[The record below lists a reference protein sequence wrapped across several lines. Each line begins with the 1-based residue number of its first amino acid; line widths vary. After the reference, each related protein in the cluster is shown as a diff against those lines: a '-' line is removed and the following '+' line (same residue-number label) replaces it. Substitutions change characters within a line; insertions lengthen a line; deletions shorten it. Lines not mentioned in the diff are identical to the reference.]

1 MMWCWDYKNEGHRV
15 PEGQNN
21 PRTRGTSPRPLSDP
35 AKSRVTGSVSRC
47 SSQGLPVLVKFI
59 LTRCFREQNVP
70 ILSSL
75 LHSQVLQNV
84 KCVLLVSLSCS
95 TFVNPWTV
103 ARQAPLSWDSPGKNT
118 GVGCHSVLQ
127 EIFPIQ
133 GLNLRVLHRP
143 VDSLPL
149 SYQRSP
155 ALLVPVSN
163 DCTWSTHA
171 LGSPCFSDDRLVS
184 LLFCS

>member
-1 MMWCWDYKNEGHRV
+1 MWCWDYKNEGHRV

-59 LTRCFREQNVP
+59 LTRCFTEQNVP

-103 ARQAPLSWDSPGKNT
+103 AHQAPLSMGFSRQEYWSGLPFRSPGDLPNPGIEPVCLALASGFCTTELPGKPSSLGT
-118 GVGCHSVLQ
+118 SLQ
-127 EIFPIQ
+127 W
-133 GLNLRVLHRP
+133 L
-143 VDSLPL
+143 
-149 SYQRSP
+149 Y
-155 ALLVPVSN
+155 LVHP
-163 DCTWSTHA
+163 C
-171 LGSPCFSDDRLVS
+171 LGVS
-184 LLFCS
+184 LHNWW